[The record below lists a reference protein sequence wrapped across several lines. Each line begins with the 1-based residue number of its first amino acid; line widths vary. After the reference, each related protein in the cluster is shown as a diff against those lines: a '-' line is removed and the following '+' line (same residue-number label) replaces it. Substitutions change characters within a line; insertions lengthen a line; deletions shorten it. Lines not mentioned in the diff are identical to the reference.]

1 MLSLWRLVVALFLL
15 TAVRIPAAG
24 AQGLREEPIS
34 LFNGRVIVGGEA
46 MAAIAP
52 RDQEAWFNY
61 TDYEHDA
68 MRVVRLA
75 LSATVRA
82 GRRVSFLGEV
92 QADNFNEVRPY
103 AMFMRLRPWP
113 DRNIDI
119 QAGLIPPV
127 FGQFARRGY
136 TADNPLIGLPL
147 AYQYLT
153 SIRGD
158 AIPSTA
164 DDLLRMRGRGW
175 RVTYPIGSQLAQ
187 VGLPLVNALRWDTG
201 VQVSAGW
208 RALEVAGAVTSG
220 TLANPR
226 VGDDNGGKQVSGRI
240 AFRPSAGLSFG
251 FSAARGASLSR
262 LVTRTLPAALADDT
276 YTQRAVGAD
285 AEISQG
291 HWILRTEGV
300 FSSWNLPAVA
310 SPRIDS
316 RLGARALSV
325 EGRYT
330 LRPGLYV
337 AGRADWLDFSDIQG
351 SPSLGGPMPWDA
363 PVRRLEVGAG
373 YYLRRNVV
381 LKGVYQHNRRSG
393 GFRESLRVPSV
404 QLLYWF

>member
-1 MLSLWRLVVALFLL
+1 MA
-15 TAVRIPAAG
+15 AVLAPAAR

-34 LFNGRVIVGGEA
+34 IFDGRVILGGEA
-46 MAAIAP
+46 MAAFAP
-52 RDQEAWFNY
+52 RDERAWFNY

-92 QADNFNEVRPY
+92 QADNFDHVRPY
-103 AMFMRLRPWP
+103 AMFVRLRPWL

-119 QAGLIPPV
+119 QAGLIPPT
-127 FGQFARRGY
+127 FGAFARRGY
-136 TADNPLIGLPL
+136 TAGNPLIGMPL

-153 SIRGD
+153 SMRGD
-158 AIPSTA
+158 AIPATA

-175 RVTYPIGSQLAQ
+175 RVTYPIGSQRPD

-201 VQVSAGW
+201 VQVRTAW
-208 RALEVAGAVTSG
+208 RVLEVAAAVTAG

-226 VGDDNGGKQVSGRI
+226 AGDDNGGKQVSARV
-240 AFRPSAGLSFG
+240 AVRPSAGLSFG
-251 FSAARGASLSR
+251 LSAARGASLSR
-262 LVTRTLPAALADDT
+262 LVTRALPAALADDT

-285 AEISQG
+285 AEISHG
-291 HWILRTEGV
+291 HWIVRSEAI

-310 SPRIDS
+310 SPRIAS
-316 RLGARALSV
+316 RLGARALSF

-337 AGRADWLDFSDIQG
+337 AGRADWLHFSDIQG
-351 SPSLGGPMPWDA
+351 SPSLGGPTPWDA

-373 YYLRRNVV
+373 YYVTRNAV
-381 LKGVYQHNRRSG
+381 LKGVYQDNRRSS
-393 GFRESLRVPSV
+393 GFRVSLRVPSV